1 MFVVAGIDSM
11 FATSAYEGLVEIVC
25 LVAIVVEFADGN
37 MMHTLR
43 VERKNMPF
51 AIRHFETVVI
61 EIVVTRRSGLKLIEG
76 MYLCHLVLKAD
87 YPLCQRRKKRSKRW

>member
-11 FATSAYEGLVEIVC
+11 FATSAYEGLVETVC

-37 MMHTLR
+37 MMHTIM

-51 AIRHFETVVI
+51 AIRHFETAVI
-61 EIVVTRRSGLKLIEG
+61 EIVVTKRSGLKSIEE
-76 MYLCHLVLKAD
+76 MSTCHLMLKAD
-87 YPLCQRRKKRSKRW
+87 WPLMSDTKKKV